1 MNTMLQDLIVE
12 EIGVESE
19 AVHLEANLVDDLG
32 MDSLDVLE
40 MAMAIE
46 EEFDVQI
53 TDEQVDGWRTVADLQ
68 ACIGD
73 ESE

>member
-1 MNTMLQDLIVE
+1 
-12 EIGVESE
+12 
-19 AVHLEANLVDDLG
+19 